1 LKTVERKNVVC
12 SNNSLKQQRVCIP
25 KQRQQKNQITS
36 AATKPNKKTFIRGE
50 NLRLEHSDIRGLD
63 YMRQALVQGRNTVTL
78 HTKQFRKA
86 DTNNFSLTVK
96 TKAG

>member
-1 LKTVERKNVVC
+1 MRLK
-12 SNNSLKQQRVCIP
+12 
-25 KQRQQKNQITS
+25 
-36 AATKPNKKTFIRGE
+36 
-50 NLRLEHSDIRGLD
+50 HSDIRGLD
-63 YMRQALVQGRNTVTL
+63 YMRQALVQGRNRVTL